1 MLEPVFKLKW
11 TADPATIMNAK
22 TTIVN
27 EMQVLDNTNSNGAT
41 NATASTSSPEAE
53 ATPVFAE
60 DDLLSFM
67 MCNDAS
73 VTPEAEL
80 TIAELDR
87 YLVDISSVETLVFW
101 AANRDKYPRLYK
113 LHLKHHCIP
122 ATSAAMER
130 CFSH

>member
-1 MLEPVFKLKW
+1 MSTVLEPVFKLKW

-73 VTPEAEL
+73 VTPEAES
-80 TIAELDR
+80 TIAKLDR
-87 YLVDISSVETLVFW
+87 YLVDTSSVETLVFLG
-101 AANRDKYPRLYK
+101 RKSGQV
-113 LHLKHHCIP
+113 P
-122 ATSAAMER
+122 ATV
-130 CFSH
+130 